1 MPRSSRK
8 NMARDPSYGALREY
22 KTNVMTPATIA
33 SLGAH
38 SVGIGRKVV
47 DGEPTDK
54 LSLRVYVGRKQPASA
69 LSGDQLVPETVR
81 FMSRGAGRE
90 VRITTDVI
98 ETPPPTFEA
107 DPTGT
112 FRPAPGGVSV
122 DAISGT
128 AGTLG
133 GWVWDTTDDTIVML
147 SNHHIFGHTTG
158 TDIIQPGPFDGGS
171 TPADKIGDVKRG
183 VPRSTTATNT
193 VDCGIGDPD
202 TTNIYDLSVLEIGP
216 AVYAI
221 DVAVLDLQVEKY
233 GRTTEHTFGEIT
245 DSDYETIVDGLY
257 TYDDCIRVDVVEPSD
272 DWSAGGDSGSLV
284 FSQTPTS
291 SGSSIKPVVGLHF
304 AGAST
309 YGVGCKIQNVFDQ
322 LDLTT
327 LCAGAFAAFLD
338 SLFEAEAV
346 GEVSKEAEARLGLV
360 SSLAARAKISLAPP
374 SFVKRERSN
383 YRSRS
388 LYYGISR
395 DVQKRLSSSRAGRAV
410 TDFVDSQRAELL
422 TLLAKDGDVRRA
434 TIAALRPLVM
444 GATTTT
450 DVLERVFTDKDL
462 KRMDKLAREV
472 TTKASP
478 ELQETLKPLLALRGK
493 AEGKSMARLLGL
505 KL

>member
-1 MPRSSRK
+1 
-8 NMARDPSYGALREY
+8 
-22 KTNVMTPATIA
+22 
-33 SLGAH
+33 
-38 SVGIGRKVV
+38 
-47 DGEPTDK
+47 
-54 LSLRVYVGRKQPASA
+54 
-69 LSGDQLVPETVR
+69 
-81 FMSRGAGRE
+81 
-90 VRITTDVI
+90 
-98 ETPPPTFEA
+98 
-107 DPTGT
+107 
-112 FRPAPGGVSV
+112 
-122 DAISGT
+122 
-128 AGTLG
+128 
-133 GWVWDTTDDTIVML
+133 
-147 SNHHIFGHTTG
+147 
-158 TDIIQPGPFDGGS
+158 
-171 TPADKIGDVKRG
+171 
-183 VPRSTTATNT
+183 
-193 VDCGIGDPD
+193 
-202 TTNIYDLSVLEIGP
+202 VLEIGP

-221 DVAVLDLQVEKY
+221 DVAMVDLQVEKY

-245 DSDYETIVDGLY
+245 DSDYETLVDGLY

-284 FSQTPTS
+284 FSQTPIS

-374 SFVKRERSN
+374 SFVRRERNN

-395 DVQKRLSSSRAGRAV
+395 DVQKRLSASRAGRAV

-462 KRMDKLAREV
+462 KRMDKLAREI
-472 TTKASP
+472 TAKASP